1 MASRTTVDALELRIS
16 ASATEA
22 SAGIGALIA
31 NLKALKE
38 ATAGVPESLRA
49 IADALKDVKGVA
61 RGGVGLA
68 DVVKE
73 LAGYNR
79 VMAQA
84 IRYANKQDKVF
95 GGDNGSALDG
105 MTEVSEACEEAGTAI
120 EEVRNYEE
128 ELAKAQE
135 WMAKNAKEYAK
146 QQEEAAKKAQ
156 KAARAAMKSFQE
168 SNVGG
173 GSRSPIKQHK
183 GFLENL
189 FGQLKRIAMYRI
201 LRGIITGI
209 AKGFSEGI
217 SNMYQWSKALNGE
230 FAAALD
236 SISSSLTKI
245 KNSLAVASA
254 PLIEWLAPKINSLA
268 NAFADLATKVSYFFA
283 LLTGADHYYTVNTG
297 YVEEYA
303 KAAGSAAKKVRTLLK
318 FDEIN
323 RLEQNNKGSGGG
335 GKKKVDFSNMF
346 EKKNINDVVGRLLP
360 DWLKNLVSDTDLK
373 LKIKSLLPDF
383 STLTKIGVISL
394 IAKKLAKLLGYTGN
408 PMVGNSIS
416 IGLPIAFG
424 LLVGSIVPNLTGLN
438 KNETVTRILSAVAA
452 GMSAAGLAFVL
463 SGGNVGAAALVGTVT
478 ALLSIAFNQPEP
490 IVPTDAKEGMADQL
504 QTKLGGK
511 KQSDKAGYKWNFQGD
526 AGVNITNGSATVNST
541 ATNSVTSDV
550 KAKFAKLGVNSTVDV
565 NVKEANPQ
573 EAEGVTKG
581 IVQWLNNKYKQW
593 TVPATVTVDIK
604 DVTVS
609 GKKDVTMAIGSTTDS
624 KGNYKN
630 EVKLKDYASGGWVN
644 TGQLFVAR
652 EAGPEMVGQ
661 IGNRTA
667 VANNDQIVQGIAS
680 GVASAQSAQNALLR
694 EQNSLLRDI
703 LNKGSG
709 ISTGSIASAFERA
722 NRREGSTIV
731 AVGV

>member
-1 MASRTTVDALELRIS
+1 MSSRTTVDALELRIS
-16 ASATEA
+16 AKASDA
-22 SAGIGALIA
+22 SASIGTLIS

-38 ATAGVPESLRA
+38 ACVGVPESLKA
-49 IADALKDVKGVA
+49 VAEALGDIKGVA

-84 IRYANKQDKVF
+84 IRYANRTDSVF
-95 GGDNGSALDG
+95 GVEDASSATAGL
-105 MTEVSEACEEAGTAI
+105 ESVSEACEEVGASL

-128 ELAKAQE
+128 EIAKGQE
-135 WMAKNAKEYAK
+135 WMAKNAAEYAK
-146 QQEEAAKKAQ
+146 QQEDAAKRAQ
-156 KAARAAMKSFQE
+156 KAAREAMKAFQDE
-168 SNVGG
+168 GKKSNL
-173 GSRSPIKQHK
+173 GSAIKQHK

-230 FAAALD
+230 FALALD
-236 SISSSLTKI
+236 TISSSLTKI

-254 PLIEWLAPKINSLA
+254 PLIEWLAPKVNALA

-297 YVEEYA
+297 YLEEYA
-303 KAAGSAAKKVRTLLK
+303 SAAGSAAKKVRTLLK

-323 RLEQNNKGSGGG
+323 RLEANNKGSGGSG
-335 GKKKVDFSNMF
+335 GKKVDFSNMF
-346 EKKNINDVVGRLLP
+346 EKKNINDVVGKLLP

-373 LKIKSLLPDF
+373 LKIKSLIPDL

-394 IAKKLAKLLGYTGN
+394 IAKKLAGLLGYTGN
-408 PMVGNSIS
+408 PMVGSSIN

-438 KNETVTRILSAVAA
+438 KNDTITRILSAIAA
-452 GMSAAGLAFVL
+452 GLSAAGLAFVL
-463 SGGNVGAAALVGTVT
+463 SGGNVGVAALVGTVT
-478 ALLSIAFNQPEP
+478 VALNLLFNQPEP
-490 IVPTDAKEGMADQL
+490 IVPTEAKEGFADRL
-504 QTKLGGK
+504 QEKLGGK
-511 KQSDKAGYKWNFQGD
+511 KQSDRHVYNFEGD
-526 AGVNITNGSATVNST
+526 AGVNIRKGKASVSDE
-541 ATNSVTSDV
+541 ATNSVTDDI
-550 KAKFAKLGVNSTVDV
+550 KKKFANLNVTSGANININSADLQVGEKVQDGLNESLNDKFGEFTVAS
-565 NVKEANPQ
+565 K
-573 EAEGVTKG
+573 
-581 IVQWLNNKYKQW
+581 
-593 TVPATVTVDIK
+593 VDINIK
-604 DVTVS
+604 SVTVS
-609 GKKDVTMAIGSTTDS
+609 GKKDVTMDIGGYQDP

-630 EVKLKDYASGGWVN
+630 EVKLKAAAAGGYIN
-644 TGQLFVAR
+644 SGQLFVAR

-680 GVASAQSAQNALLR
+680 GVAQAQSAQNALLR

-731 AVGV
+731 AVGG